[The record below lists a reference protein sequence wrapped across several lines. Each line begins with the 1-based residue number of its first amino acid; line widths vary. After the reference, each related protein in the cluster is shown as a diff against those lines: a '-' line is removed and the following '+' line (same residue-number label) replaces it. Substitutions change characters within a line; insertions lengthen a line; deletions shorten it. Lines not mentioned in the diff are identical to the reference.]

1 MSSHAEIDA
10 FTFETKM
17 RTMIQDLIAPTI
29 RRTIEVQNMAEQVQK
44 NDSSNTDRIESLEYN
59 LSRIVSK
66 MPMLDDI
73 YKQVQ
78 ILQSE
83 KNVVDSMISLK
94 HEAILSQVNMNKQA
108 LESLSYLNKTNE
120 ENLLVLKNT
129 VLDYTESLN
138 GLKDS
143 LIHEN
148 GIISKKLEKTRIQAK
163 ELWDILTEKMR
174 KTTTQVENFN
184 CVALPKIHAEVEML
198 RRKIEDEA
206 KLMQQRIEMMISFEE
221 FEKFGRSL
229 KNEIEKTH
237 QNLKILSQNS
247 EKVEEYLDHYLP
259 IETWSMV
266 SEGISSIDPK
276 VFGNFLDFDTQK
288 YETLKLDIDFDYLDI
303 DGLSKRALD
312 YFDEGLKR
320 KESLRLTVATVVAA
334 QRPPKK
340 VFKKPV
346 KPTKSPMKMD
356 RPREISIRSRGMD
369 IANTVIPEE
378 TTPQFD
384 DEEKLLRRENVRRM
398 ESLDNALQNAE
409 NLKTQTESFETPED
423 ISPKLVKKSSPEAI
437 APIEEPEKFEDKK
450 EYIKEPDEHAQ
461 LAERND
467 IFNPISLHSKPNSR
481 HGEEIV
487 ADPAEIIDER
497 FEMDK
502 ARSPTTPMW
511 PEEIKDP
518 VREVTSLKV
527 EGLISG
533 TKTNQQSRKALID
546 VDQNSSLYI
555 PVPSRPGSRAQLAL
569 INMSLNSDS
578 ESITPGPGN
587 YKNSSESSPGVDPAK
602 LESDIENLKTTMA
615 TLETISKEVSE
626 TTAKNSKTLTENL
639 EKFSQ
644 DLTSNFMLMHGEIK
658 GLIQK
663 SKQNRVDVAKT
674 LAAYQLDLKEKA
686 LVTDRIDKQFNN
698 VSELVSNLVEFNKVM
713 HIILAQE
720 EEDREGLSLIGFT
733 DNSSKSL
740 QKQYLSLKPECMSC
754 SGANTLVTS
763 AFKMACIN
771 YNPSPVKYNMKVFTR
786 KQIIQVLGNFI
797 NESWRSASAK
807 PPYDIVPP
815 PTMSNVSLTTEMT
828 KRRNRYSRSQYLELP
843 SLNTSKQFL
852 DISDTSLHS
861 FRDYKPS

>member
-78 ILQSE
+78 TLQSE
-83 KNVVDSMISLK
+83 KNVVDSMVSLK

-108 LESLSYLNKTNE
+108 IESLAYLNKTNE
-120 ENLLVLKNT
+120 ETLIVLKNT
-129 VLDYTESLN
+129 VQDYTESLN

-163 ELWDILTEKMR
+163 ELWDILTEKMH

-184 CVALPKIHAEVEML
+184 CITLPKIHADVEML
-198 RRKIEDEA
+198 RRKIEDEG
-206 KLMQQRIEMMISFEE
+206 KLMQQRIDMMISYEE

-229 KNEIEKTH
+229 KYEIEKTH

-276 VFGNFLDFDTQK
+276 VLGNFIDFDTQK

-312 YFDEGLKR
+312 SFDEGLKR
-320 KESLRLTVATVVAA
+320 KESLRLTVASVAAA

-340 VFKKPV
+340 VFKKPI
-346 KPTKSPMKMD
+346 KPTKSPMKID
-356 RPREISIRSRGMD
+356 RPREIYIKSRGID
-369 IANTVIPEE
+369 IVNSVIPEE
-378 TTPQFD
+378 TTPQID
-384 DEEKLLRRENVRRM
+384 AEDKMLRRENVRRK
-398 ESLDNALQNAE
+398 ESLDNALQNVE
-409 NLKTQTESFETPED
+409 NLKNQTESLGSSED
-423 ISPKLVKKSSPEAI
+423 ISPKLPKKISQEAI
-437 APIEEPEKFEDKK
+437 GLLEEPEKFIDKTED
-450 EYIKEPDEHAQ
+450 IKEFDEPAQ

-467 IFNPISLHSKPNSR
+467 TFQPISLHSKPNSR
-481 HGEEIV
+481 HEEIPIE
-487 ADPAEIIDER
+487 DPAEIIDEK
-497 FEMDK
+497 FEIDK
-502 ARSPTTPMW
+502 VRSPTTPMW

-527 EGLISG
+527 EGLLSG
-533 TKTNQQSRKALID
+533 TKTNQQSRKALIAID
-546 VDQNSSLYI
+546 ENPSLYM
-555 PVPSRPGSRAQLAL
+555 PVPSRPISRAQLPFV
-569 INMSLNSDS
+569 NMSPNSES
-578 ESITPGPGN
+578 ESITPDPGN

-602 LESDIENLKTTMA
+602 LENDIENLKTTMA
-615 TLETISKEVSE
+615 TVENISKEVSE
-626 TTAKNSKTLTENL
+626 TTAKNSKILTESL

-644 DLTSNFMLMHGEIK
+644 DLSSNFMLMHGEIK

-663 SKQNRVDVAKT
+663 TKQNRTDVAKT
-674 LAAYQLDLKEKA
+674 LSIYQADLKEKS
-686 LVTDRIDKQFNN
+686 LITDRIDKQFNN
-698 VSELVSNLVEFNKVM
+698 VSELVSNLVEFNKVI

-740 QKQYLSLKPECMSC
+740 QKAYLSLKPECMSC

-828 KRRNRYSRSQYLELP
+828 KRRNKYSRSQYLELP

-861 FRDYKPS
+861 FRDFRPS